1 MSENTVENAEGQD
14 SIDGRKRYQK
24 DLSLKAGEQKNFGE
38 VKKCRKIYTS
48 VKKGT
53 IKFEVSGRYSSDLE
67 CSAGFTGGVLSSG
80 GGDFEPGTLNIRII
94 ALVDSD
100 FYIHIEWLEGSIITV
115 GG

>member
-1 MSENTVENAEGQD
+1 MSGNTVENLEGLD
-14 SIDGRKRYQK
+14 SIDGRKRYKK
-24 DLSLKAGEQKNFGE
+24 DIILKAGEQKNFGE

-67 CSAGFTGGVLSSG
+67 CSAGFTGGVLSGG
-80 GGDFEPGTLNIRII
+80 GGDFDPGNLNICII
-94 ALVDSD
+94 ALIDSE